1 MEEKMKGLILILGM
15 LILAS
20 CGNHN
25 RIKSDNNSVAEP
37 DSTAVA
43 EGFICWE
50 EDHEILCENN
60 LTFCSIYKGQLECI
74 NK

>member
-1 MEEKMKGLILILGM
+1 MKGLILILGM

-20 CGNHN
+20 CGNNN

-37 DSTAVA
+37 DPTAVV

-50 EDHEILCENN
+50 EHHEILCENS